1 MRGDWRLVS
10 ARAKRAAQPGAVADR
25 MEPRPAVVGARGA
38 LICPCA
44 AARCRPRVRPPRRG
58 GFYGAG
64 SAGAGTV
71 PATLSGV
78 AERPGVG
85 CNSELGFALC
95 RENREAELAA

>member
-1 MRGDWRLVS
+1 M
-10 ARAKRAAQPGAVADR
+10 ADR
-25 MEPRPAVVGARGA
+25 MEPRPAAVVGPRGA

-78 AERPGVG
+78 AEGSGAG
-85 CNSELGFALC
+85 CNSELEFCAMPGKSPVKNAV
-95 RENREAELAA
+95 RRI